1 MAITFPVGFLFRPT
15 DKEIIQHYLLK
26 KQMGV
31 ELPLNGVIQ
40 EGDVFSEEVLSEVF
54 RSSETHVYFFT
65 QLKKKSVKGSN
76 HDRTVGKATWRCESV
91 TDICFNEKTVIGKK
105 RILDYINPGSI
116 GHRDWNMKEFSLDGV
131 LLEHPQT
138 SSDYVVCLLEK
149 KERAIKRDRQKNRQ
163 TERNAGGALDCDLP
177 INKRMRVC
185 GEHNQRLE
193 QYLMKSTAT
202 TFPHGLHENE
212 IVTNTLAMPSPA
224 YTLPVTVIESTPISQ
239 QVAPIHGEAG
249 FESMVNVVATDTLAK
264 LPPSASYDLSEC
276 TSMPPLVPAKTVDE
290 EGGCTSGE
298 QENRMLPVE
307 KSHWEYQQS
316 IAGPESLAIDAIRDS
331 ISLLSATV
339 EGFAEDFIYPFL
351 DGNEV
356 VDDKLSS

>member
-1 MAITFPVGFLFRPT
+1 MAVTFPVGFLFRPT
-15 DKEIIQHYLLK
+15 DKEIIKHYLLK
-26 KQMGV
+26 KQMGE

-40 EGDVFSEEVLSEVF
+40 EGDVFSEEILSDVF
-54 RSSETHVYFFT
+54 QSSETHVYFFT

-91 TDICFNEKTVIGKK
+91 TDICVNEKTVIGKK

-116 GHRDWNMKEFSLDGV
+116 GHRDWNMKELSLDGV

-138 SSDYVVCLLEK
+138 K
-149 KERAIKRDRQKNRQ
+149 RKERAITRDRQKNRQ
-163 TERNAGGALDCDLP
+163 SKRNAGGALVNLPSDCDLP

-185 GEHNQRLE
+185 GEHNQRME
-193 QYLMKSTAT
+193 QYLMNSTAT

-212 IVTNTLAMPSPA
+212 VVTNTLAMPSPA
-224 YTLPVTVIESTPISQ
+224 YALALPVTVIESAPIAQ
-239 QVAPIHGEAG
+239 QVAAG
-249 FESMVNVVATDTLAK
+249 VESMVNVVATDTLAK

-276 TSMPPLVPAKTVDE
+276 ISRPPFVPAQTVDE

-298 QENRMLPVE
+298 QENRMLPME
-307 KSHWEYQQS
+307 KSHWEYQPS
-316 IAGPESLAIDAIRDS
+316 IAAPESLAIDAIRDS
-331 ISLLSATV
+331 IIQLSATV

-351 DGNEV
+351 NGNEV
-356 VDDKLSS
+356 VDNKLSS